1 MSNKGSPTVSTA
13 QQARQYD
20 LLSLPTSLDV
30 MGSKKDFMM
39 MLQDVGTMNKKRKR
53 ALTFNKIGSWVR
65 DWIKRV
71 TPYNIPEMP
80 TNLTHAKEYVVDI
93 ILLQHKIV
101 KCTEVYCELLE
112 RIPSNGSGAN
122 NGNEVC
128 ILKNEKEFC
137 GYDALVR
144 MIIHCFSQNADRFE
158 MKHTFKDVLHLASI
172 LDCAKSDMSHDPD
185 DAVFD
190 QFAAEF
196 KNPEGVINVYP
207 VEQELLKELDKYV
220 DLDTNDV
227 SVKQTSV

>member
-1 MSNKGSPTVSTA
+1 MYRELWGTRLFEFDHCCMLPVLSFALFHIAQATVSNDGSPTVSTA

-39 MLQDVGTMNKKRKR
+39 MLQDVGTPNKKKNG

-71 TPYNIPEMP
+71 TPYNIPGMP
-80 TNLTHAKEYVVDI
+80 TNLTHAKEFVVDM

-101 KCTEVYCELLE
+101 KRTEVYCELLKG
-112 RIPSNGSGAN
+112 IPSNSNGAN
-122 NGNEVC
+122 NGNEVY
-128 ILKNEKEFC
+128 ILKNKKSFC

-158 MKHTFKDVLHLASI
+158 TK
-172 LDCAKSDMSHDPD
+172 
-185 DAVFD
+185 
-190 QFAAEF
+190 
-196 KNPEGVINVYP
+196 
-207 VEQELLKELDKYV
+207 
-220 DLDTNDV
+220 
-227 SVKQTSV
+227 